1 MILVKHELKINFK
14 QLFIWSG
21 VVGLVVFGLMII
33 YPEWSAGMEDMAMMF
48 EKMGSFTKAFGL
60 DKIDMAT
67 ATGYYSVE
75 SGTMIAIGGAMF
87 SALLGTGMLAKEE
100 ANHTAEFLLTT
111 PNSRRHII
119 SQKLLSLTL
128 LIIIFN
134 AFILLAALLGFASIG
149 ESISSTIFLYHLA
162 LLIMQLEIG
171 YLCFGISAF
180 LKRFSFG
187 LGIAISLLL
196 YFINVLSNMS
206 EDLNA
211 FNYITPF
218 YYSDGA
224 RIFSSNTIELE
235 YVGIGLAVSLLSIFF
250 AYTKYIKK
258 DIAN

>member
-1 MILVKHELKINFK
+1 MIIVKHEFRINMK
-14 QLFIWSG
+14 QLLIWSS
-21 VVGLVVFGLMII
+21 VIGLVVYGLMII
-33 YPEWSAGMEDMAMMF
+33 YPEWSAGMGDMAKIF

-60 DKIDMAT
+60 DKIDMNT
-67 ATGYYSVE
+67 ATGYYSIE

-87 SALLGTGMLAKEE
+87 SALLGIGMLAKEE

-111 PNSRRHII
+111 PNSRRQII
-119 SQKLLSLTL
+119 TQKLLALTF
-128 LIIIFN
+128 LIIVFN
-134 AFILLAALLGFASIG
+134 AFILLTAFLGFVSIG
-149 ESISSTIFLYHLA
+149 ESVTSSFFLYHLA
-162 LLIMQLEIG
+162 LFIMQLEIG

-196 YFINVLSNMS
+196 YFISVLSNMS
-206 EDLNA
+206 DELTS

-224 RIFSSNTIELE
+224 RIFSSQSIELE
-235 YVGIGLAVSLLSIFF
+235 YVGIGVVVSILSIFF

>member
-1 MILVKHELKINFK
+1 MILIKHEFKINFK
-14 QLFIWSG
+14 QLLIWSG
-21 VVGLVVFGLMII
+21 VIGLMVYGLMII
-33 YPEWSAGMEDMAMMF
+33 YPEFSAGIGDMTKMF
-48 EKMGSFTKAFGL
+48 EKMGSFSKMFGL
-60 DKIDMAT
+60 DKVDMKT
-67 ATGYYSVE
+67 ATGYYSIE

-119 SQKLLSLTL
+119 TGKLLALT
-128 LIIIFN
+128 IIIIVFN
-134 AFILLAALLGFASIG
+134 AFILSLALLGFVSIG
-149 ESISSTIFLYHLA
+149 ESVTRSFFLYHLA

-196 YFINVLSNMS
+196 YFMSVLSNMS
-206 EDLNA
+206 DELA
-211 FNYITPF
+211 SFNYITPF

-224 RIFSSNTIELE
+224 RIFSSQSIELK
-235 YVGIGLAVSLLSIFF
+235 YVGIGVVVSILSIFF

>member
-1 MILVKHELKINFK
+1 MIIIKHEFKINFK
-14 QLFIWSG
+14 QLLIWSG
-21 VVGLVVFGLMII
+21 VIGCLVFGLMLI
-33 YPEWSAGMEDMAMMF
+33 YPEWSAGMGDMAKIF

-60 DKIDMAT
+60 DKIDMNT
-67 ATGYYSVE
+67 ATGYYSIE

-100 ANHTAEFLLTT
+100 ATHTAEFLLTT

-119 SQKLLSLTL
+119 TQKLLAQTF
-128 LIIIFN
+128 IIFIFN
-134 AFILLAALLGFASIG
+134 AFILLVALLGFASIG
-149 ESISSTIFLYHLA
+149 EAVTSSFFLYHLA
-162 LLIMQLEIG
+162 LLMMQLEIG

-196 YFINVLSNMS
+196 YFISVLANMS
-206 EDLNA
+206 DELTS

-224 RIFSSNTIELE
+224 RIFSSHSIEHE
-235 YVGIGLAVSLLSIFF
+235 HVGIGIVVSLLSIIV
-250 AYTKYIKK
+250 AYTKYLKK